1 MSGGSLPGSAHPE
14 PSLPRLDEKDK
25 AFEWLEMG
33 YEKRYPT
40 MGRLKVGPML
50 DPLRLDPHLQS
61 LLYRMNFPE

>member
-1 MSGGSLPGSAHPE
+1 
-14 PSLPRLDEKDK
+14 
-25 AFEWLEMG
+25 MG
-33 YEKRYPT
+33 YEKRYPK